1 MVIGTDIDE
10 KNGSFLMSKG
20 YTSFIESAGETMGM
34 GVPIVLP
41 TDYRVLRMGSVEKF
55 KASDLRAGGRALD
68 IGEETMEDLKRS

>member
-10 KNGSFLMSKG
+10 KNRSFLMSKG
-20 YTSFIESAGETMGM
+20 YTSFIESARETMGM
-34 GVPIVLP
+34 GVPIILP
-41 TDYRVLRMGSVEKF
+41 TDYRVLRMGSVENL